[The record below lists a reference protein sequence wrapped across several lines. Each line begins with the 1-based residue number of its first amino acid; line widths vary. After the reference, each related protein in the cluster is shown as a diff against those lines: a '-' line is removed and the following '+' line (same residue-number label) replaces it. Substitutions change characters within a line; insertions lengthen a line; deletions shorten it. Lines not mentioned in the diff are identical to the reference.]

1 MKKWIMINQELINT
15 EKKTVKWENKAK
27 SWFYEKK
34 INIRDKLLATWKI
47 GKKGNHKATNLRKT
61 RRHHQ
66 I

>member
-34 INIRDKLLATWKI
+34 NQYKRQTA
-47 GKKGNHKATNLRKT
+47 GNLKNR
-61 RRHHQ
+61 
-66 I
+66 